1 MLMGSIA
8 ETDTKLIIFSQTFIL
23 GVSKKNHS
31 PNYTQKMGRKMTST
45 MYEPF
50 VKCICYPMPW
60 QGEKVFRRN
69 NSLYSMVRE
78 EKLEMSITI
87 IFR

>member
-45 MYEPF
+45 MHEPF
-50 VKCICYPMPW
+50 VN
-60 QGEKVFRRN
+60 VFIILCHGRE
-69 NSLYSMVRE
+69 SKYSDE
-78 EKLEMSITI
+78 IT
-87 IFR
+87 RYT

>member
-23 GVSKKNHS
+23 GVSKKTI
-31 PNYTQKMGRKMTST
+31 PLITPKRWPGRKMTST

-60 QGEKVFRRN
+60 QGE
-69 NSLYSMVRE
+69 
-78 EKLEMSITI
+78 
-87 IFR
+87 

>member
-23 GVSKKNHS
+23 GVWKKNHS

-45 MYEPF
+45 MHEPF
-50 VKCICYPMPW
+50 VKCIYYPMPW
-60 QGEKVFRRN
+60 QGE
-69 NSLYSMVRE
+69 
-78 EKLEMSITI
+78 
-87 IFR
+87 